1 MLSFGKTMEN
11 ILNGLCLLLFENYD
25 EKRIFKAP
33 TILNFN
39 RMTVYYKNYSSYAF
53 KNNVL
58 ELSKPIYFGSCIL
71 EFPKLLMYETY
82 YDKLQ
87 KYYGDKI
94 QLHYT
99 DCDSFVMSAQTDDIV
114 KDLKETYKMYD
125 FHNLDSSHELYDN
138 RLEKIPGYLK

>member
-1 MLSFGKTMEN
+1 M
-11 ILNGLCLLLFENYD
+11 
-25 EKRIFKAP
+25 
-33 TILNFN
+33 
-39 RMTVYYKNYSSYAF
+39 
-53 KNNVL
+53 L